1 MNLNLPRKIK
11 VIVSEIILK
20 YLSFVIVSLRQAV
33 YQYQSKSNVL
43 GDIIRLHG
51 ALMQNLINCTKSTDT
66 I

>member
-33 YQYQSKSNVL
+33 Y
-43 GDIIRLHG
+43 
-51 ALMQNLINCTKSTDT
+51 
-66 I
+66 